1 MRAER
6 EDRAERRGEERTR
19 RREEKLAHMGPWLR
33 FKTRAIWRIRREMR
47 VMGLLDEQHGISP
60 FGFKNKELEQKFM
73 QFFFVTFAQNHKTVT
88 FWIYF
93 IATIAHSLASIRYI
107 FDEPKSYICIVTS
120 VIRAILCAL
129 TAYHFARPH
138 LSAFSKSFYN
148 ALTFVVHR
156 FFPGAHCIEAFGIG
170 ASRTNLMFET
180 VLISTIFPFFNPDY
194 RTSQSGTVL
203 VCWTP
208 VIMQVGVHQ
217 AVSHL
222 EDAVQWICLALVCNG
237 AGAIWGAWLGVDRRR
252 KYLASLP
259 VGRRRSLRSSSSSPS
274 RHRSPSPS
282 SRGPGPS
289 LASET
294 RRRRSPSP
302 SGGHERPAFGRGRVE
317 VHPAA
322 VGLDE
327 AERREREERSA
338 SLPPLCEAG
347 SEDSADRERR
357 EPDSEDSDGGRDPR
371 HHQVRHELGR
381 GASGGLR
388 GGGLR
393 QRAPHQPAR
402 VVEAAAAGT
411 EAQGEANGSGR
422 SPRPGERA

>member
-1 MRAER
+1 M
-6 EDRAERRGEERTR
+6 
-19 RREEKLAHMGPWLR
+19 
-33 FKTRAIWRIRREMR
+33 
-47 VMGLLDEQHGISP
+47 
-60 FGFKNKELEQKFM
+60 
-73 QFFFVTFAQNHKTVT
+73 T

-282 SRGPGPS
+282 RSASPFCFCPPSCAHTRVVPALAAAAPGLPSPLRRDAVEAQAPAGGTSAQRSGEGAWRCTRQLSGWTRRSDESERSGARRCRRCARRGPRTAPTASAAS
-289 LASET
+289 LTARTAMAGETQGITKCGTSSGVGRVEGSGGGACGSARRTSLHASL
-294 RRRRSPSP
+294 RRRRQ
-302 SGGHERPAFGRGRVE
+302 GRRRRGRQT
-317 VHPAA
+317 
-322 VGLDE
+322 G
-327 AERREREERSA
+327 
-338 SLPPLCEAG
+338 AG
-347 SEDSADRERR
+347 GAQDLGK
-357 EPDSEDSDGGRDPR
+357 EPESMEQGDWRTL
-371 HHQVRHELGR
+371 H
-381 GASGGLR
+381 
-388 GGGLR
+388 
-393 QRAPHQPAR
+393 
-402 VVEAAAAGT
+402 AG
-411 EAQGEANGSGR
+411 N
-422 SPRPGERA
+422 PGTRT